1 MSSSVVTSVQ
11 FVKIH
16 FERIEADSVFVGKTC
31 EECTDE
37 LHCLNDEKNNP
48 QNCIHLSHS
57 CLPEGEVSCQ
67 VLGGNC

>member
-1 MSSSVVTSVQ
+1 MRFFDISSVAVVVTSMQ

-37 LHCLNDEKNNP
+37 LHCLND
-48 QNCIHLSHS
+48 
-57 CLPEGEVSCQ
+57 
-67 VLGGNC
+67 